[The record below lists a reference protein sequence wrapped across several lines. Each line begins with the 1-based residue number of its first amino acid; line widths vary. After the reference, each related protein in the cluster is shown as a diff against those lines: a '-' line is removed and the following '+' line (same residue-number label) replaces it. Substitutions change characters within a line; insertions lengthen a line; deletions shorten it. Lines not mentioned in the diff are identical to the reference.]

1 MFYVKGF
8 DFKDMKKLYNN
19 IRVDYLRN
27 PTNEVNFI
35 SNQGLSQIT
44 ITSGGFNK
52 VIAPP
57 GLINFLPSIDYKNEI
72 SLNIGRINGTNAG
85 SKYSMHG

>member
-1 MFYVKGF
+1 
-8 DFKDMKKLYNN
+8 MKLM
-19 IRVDYLRN
+19 
-27 PTNEVNFI
+27 FI

-52 VIAPP
+52 VIASP

-72 SLNIGRINGTNAG
+72 SLNLGRVNENGNHDDGFATVATRYASLNSG
-85 SKYSMHG
+85 FGRRENNILSI